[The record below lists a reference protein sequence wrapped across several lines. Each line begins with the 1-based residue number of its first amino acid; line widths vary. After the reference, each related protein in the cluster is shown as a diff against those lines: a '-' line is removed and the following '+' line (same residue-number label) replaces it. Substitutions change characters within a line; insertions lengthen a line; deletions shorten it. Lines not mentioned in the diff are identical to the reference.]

1 MSKEKGVKLILII
14 IASCILINISI
25 NTYNSINQK
34 KLIKESEERRENY
47 KSNRMR
53 FAIKIN
59 TGEYKIIDYGEN
71 YLLDNED
78 GLKLFD
84 KASEFIYLEEVNTK
98 YSEYII
104 TEKTTYVCA
113 DIEYKENYMQYL
125 EYPVP
130 ISDNKL
136 NNLRSFMRETDNDS
150 LEVIPFNDGIHCFVS
165 GKSEQYILNIENKEL
180 LWTRGSYYESPIF
193 DPVTDTLTCGGDL
206 SATDYVFNKYGDLID
221 TKEYGITK
229 GFLTLWI
236 FNFIAIVSALF
247 IIQLMVNKNVKSIGI
262 KLITNIFLVPVTL
275 LISGIVLW
283 FISIIF

>member
-1 MSKEKGVKLILII
+1 MSKEKGLKLILII
-14 IASCILINISI
+14 IVSCILINVSI
-25 NTYNSINQK
+25 NVYHSIKQK

-53 FAIKIN
+53 FPIKIN
-59 TGEYKIIDYGEN
+59 AGEYKVIDYSEN

-84 KASEFIYLEEVNTK
+84 KASEFIYLEELDTK

-104 TEKTTYVCA
+104 TENTTYVCV
-113 DIEYKENYMQYL
+113 DIEYEENYMQYL

-136 NNLRSFMRETDNDS
+136 INLRNFMRETNNDS
-150 LEVIPFNDGIHCFVS
+150 LEVIPFNDGIYCFVS
-165 GKSEQYILNIENKEL
+165 GKSDQYILNIENKEL
-180 LWTRGSYYESPIF
+180 LWTRGHYYESPIF

-206 SATDYVFNKYGDLID
+206 SATDYVFNKYGELIE
-221 TKEYGITK
+221 TKEYSITK
-229 GFLTLWI
+229 VFLTLWI
-236 FNFIAIVSALF
+236 FNFTAIVSALF

-262 KLITNIFLVPVTL
+262 KLITNIFLVPIIL
-275 LISGIVLW
+275 LISVMVLW

>member
-1 MSKEKGVKLILII
+1 MSKEKGLKLILII
-14 IASCILINISI
+14 IVSCILINFSI
-25 NTYNSINQK
+25 NAYHSIKQK
-34 KLIKESEERRENY
+34 KLIKESEERREDY

-53 FAIKIN
+53 FPIKIN
-59 TGEYKIIDYGEN
+59 AGEYKVIDYGDN
-71 YLLDNED
+71 YLLDNEE

-84 KASEFIYLEEVNTK
+84 KASEFIYLEKVDTK

-104 TEKTTYVCA
+104 TENTTYVCA
-113 DIEYKENYMQYL
+113 DIEYEENYMQYL
-125 EYPVP
+125 EYHLP
-130 ISDNKL
+130 ITNNQL
-136 NNLRSFMRETDNDS
+136 NNLRNFMRETNNES
-150 LEVIPFNDGIHCFVS
+150 LEVVPFNDGIHCFIS
-165 GKSEQYILNIENKEL
+165 GKSEQYILNIDNKEL

-206 SATDYVFNKYGDLID
+206 SATDYVFNKYGELIE

-236 FNFIAIVSALF
+236 FNFTAIVSALF

-262 KLITNIFLVPVTL
+262 KLITNIFLVPIIL
-275 LISGIVLW
+275 LISVMVLW

>member
-59 TGEYKIIDYGEN
+59 RGEYKIIDYGEN